1 MQRYSNPDVFFCPLY
16 NAPGV
21 ANPKMHICDP
31 DEDVDD
37 ILRPL
42 SECSTPELTS
52 SSSTSSPSSSRDNSL
67 SPPPSS
73 ASSDTERKIQIYRQM
88 CEKAG
93 KSLLDFAAEVEGRRN
108 LDGKR
113 KQQIVQTMV
122 IHDHGARNWPPLS
135 GNRKRL
141 LITANSHLVRRTLAI
156 EHLRGWIPAMLG
168 VYAKRPA
175 QTGHMTVTGLE
186 PTALAGITDESA
198 IHASR
203 TFMVVDSPYCRE
215 MRLYSFATPDD
226 LKKQVCAYNPTR
238 FETAPPTPHTYV
250 PSLLAQPSCTFHS
263 KTRLQ
268 PHDKKTV
275 CPVTFA
281 PYAYKL

>member
-1 MQRYSNPDVFFCPLY
+1 
-16 NAPGV
+16 
-21 ANPKMHICDP
+21 
-31 DEDVDD
+31 
-37 ILRPL
+37 
-42 SECSTPELTS
+42 
-52 SSSTSSPSSSRDNSL
+52 
-67 SPPPSS
+67 
-73 ASSDTERKIQIYRQM
+73 
-88 CEKAG
+88 
-93 KSLLDFAAEVEGRRN
+93 
-108 LDGKR
+108 
-113 KQQIVQTMV
+113 MV

-168 VYAKRPA
+168 KYSSCAITSYHSIVIRETSRLCKAPHC
-175 QTGHMTVTGLE
+175 T
-186 PTALAGITDESA
+186 TAASA
-198 IHASR
+198 LLTNISLVPLPSAL
-203 TFMVVDSPYCRE
+203 
-215 MRLYSFATPDD
+215 LYSFATPDD

-268 PHDKKTV
+268 PHDKKTF

-281 PYAYKL
+281 P